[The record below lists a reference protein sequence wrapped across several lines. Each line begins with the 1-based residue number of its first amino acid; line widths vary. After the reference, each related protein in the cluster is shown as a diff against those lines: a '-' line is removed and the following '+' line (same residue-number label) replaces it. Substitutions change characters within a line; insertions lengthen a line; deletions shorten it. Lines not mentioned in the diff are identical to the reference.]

1 MLHFAAD
8 RASGGGEGMKLN
20 IKSPKDF
27 WAGLMF
33 VGVGL
38 FFLVWALTHYQMGT
52 AVRMGPAYFPTM
64 LGGLLVFLG
73 VLVLLEAFVLRPDP
87 GTAELKLPFNII
99 DMVIALA
106 IFGAAIALAVKL
118 KFSAD
123 YAILG
128 ATAVVSLLTVW
139 FRPAA
144 KPLVLISAGCVAYG
158 YLMKPLGLVLAT
170 AALVFIGAYAGH
182 EFKWK
187 EVAILFVVLIIFSIL
202 VFVKG
207 LTLPFP
213 VCPAF
218 METCPI
224 R

>member
-8 RASGGGEGMKLN
+8 RDSGGGEGMT
-20 IKSPKDF
+20 IKIKAPKDF

-33 VGVGL
+33 IGVGL
-38 FFLVWALTHYQMGT
+38 FFIAWALTHYQMGS
-52 AVRMGPAYFPTM
+52 AVRMGPAYFPAV
-64 LGGLLVFLG
+64 LGGLLAFLG
-73 VLVLLEAFVLRPDP
+73 ALVLMESFVLRPDA
-87 GTAELKLPFNII
+87 GAAELKISFNIV
-99 DMVIALA
+99 DLVVALA
-106 IFGAAIALAVKL
+106 IYAVVAWLGKL
-118 KFSAD
+118 IGMSMD
-123 YAILG
+123 YAILA
-128 ATAVVSLLTVW
+128 ATAIVSVLTVW
-139 FRPAA
+139 LRPAA
-144 KPLVLISAGCVAYG
+144 KPLVLISAGCVVYG

-170 AALVFIGAYAGH
+170 AALVFIGAFGGH

-187 EVAILFVVLIIFSIL
+187 EVTILFVVLIVFSIL

-213 VCPAF
+213 ICPAF

>member
-8 RASGGGEGMKLN
+8 RASGGGEGMK

-33 VGVGL
+33 IGFGL
-38 FFLVWALTHYQMGT
+38 FFLFWALAHYQMGT
-52 AVRMGPAYFPTM
+52 TVRMGPAYFPAV
-64 LGGLLVFLG
+64 LGGLLAFLG
-73 VLVLLEAFVLRPDP
+73 MIVLLESFVLRAEGP
-87 GTAELKLPFNII
+87 GAVLKLPFNIVDLMI
-99 DMVIALA
+99 TLA
-106 IFGAAIALAVKL
+106 IFGVVMYLAKSLAL
-118 KFSAD
+118 SMD

-128 ATAVVSLLTVW
+128 ATAIVSVLTI
-139 FRPAA
+139 RYKPDA
-144 KPLVLISAGCVAYG
+144 KALVLISAACVVYG
-158 YLMKPLGLVLAT
+158 YLMKPLGLVVAT
-170 AALVFIGAYAGH
+170 AALVFIGAFGGH

-213 VCPAF
+213 VCPNF